1 MWNPK
6 DQQRERNE
14 RLRGWIVYFLYK
26 ARPKPLELVTLMRLL
41 DSRNHPCSRRRLA
54 EEIDYLRSLR
64 LIRIFPSMAEEELDE
79 VKQTKWVQRFADSN
93 SDEDVGDS
101 LCARITR
108 AGINFQDGT
117 THSITGI
124 MRVE

>member
-1 MWNPK
+1 MWNLK

-26 ARPKPLELVTLMRLL
+26 ARPKPLELVSLIRLL
-41 DSRNHPCSRRRLA
+41 DRHNYPCSRRRLA
-54 EEIDYLRSLR
+54 EEIDYLRALR
-64 LIRIFPSMAEEELDE
+64 LLRIFPSMAEEELDD
-79 VKQTKWVQRFADSN
+79 VKQARWVQRFADSD
-93 SDEDVGDS
+93 SDDDVGDS
-101 LCARITR
+101 LCARITT